1 MKIPKSKSLNSKS
14 NISRKACKETL
25 KKRSQLRN
33 QLRSSN
39 VDTLSKLFDE
49 MSFKDCKNDMMVDT
63 KEKENEKENKKENEK
78 KSEYESESLAIVK
91 KDSNINDCMSGINGI
106 DSLINQFGKKLEI
119 VPSKNLYFN
128 FPNNQPKLVSIKS
141 LSNLKLKNFFRII
154 KLNKYP
160 INYKKYSPIFNGA
173 ITEIDEDGDGDKD
186 DEIDHQMSE

>member
-39 VDTLSKLFDE
+39 VDTLSELFDE

-63 KEKENEKENKKENEK
+63 KEKENKKENEK

-91 KDSNINDCMSGINGI
+91 KDSNINDGMSGINGI

-141 LSNLKLKNFFRII
+141 LSNIKLKNFFRII

-160 INYKKYSPIFNGA
+160 INYKKYSPTFNGA
-173 ITEIDEDGDGDKD
+173 ITEIDEDGDKD
-186 DEIDHQMSE
+186 DEIDGQMSE